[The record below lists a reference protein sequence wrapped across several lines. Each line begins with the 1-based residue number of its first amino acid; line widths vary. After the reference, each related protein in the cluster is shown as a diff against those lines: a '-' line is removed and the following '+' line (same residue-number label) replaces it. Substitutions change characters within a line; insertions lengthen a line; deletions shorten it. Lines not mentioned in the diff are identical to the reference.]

1 MFFYIFCIASVV
13 KAVNKYG
20 MKNVDENRRDSY
32 FLDIS
37 PCSQEASVCTTL
49 EDGLKQ
55 LTPVR
60 VTNSYNNI
68 FFLF

>member
-1 MFFYIFCIASVV
+1 M

-37 PCSQEASVCTTL
+37 PCSQEASVCTSL

-60 VTNSYNNI
+60 VSNLYNI
-68 FFLF
+68 SFCF